1 MAVAE
6 DERTNEG
13 QDQQQDGSGARTA
26 LIAAAAAAA
35 TGAATL
41 AARKALSHDG
51 NGNGGSR
58 GRDDGDDGG
67 SGSSSKKDPGSML
80 STVASSA
87 WESASEIVLPM
98 ADEAVAA
105 AGRYLAESAPDIV
118 RERLV
123 PKFIEAFNEA
133 S

>member
-6 DERTNEG
+6 DERTE
-13 QDQQQDGSGARTA
+13 QDGSGARTA

-41 AARKALSHDG
+41 AARRALSHDDDD
-51 NGNGGSR
+51 GGGDDDRSSR
-58 GRDDGDDGG
+58 RDDGKDD
-67 SGSSSKKDPGSML
+67 SGSKQRSSGSML
-80 STVASSA
+80 SSVATSA
-87 WESASEIVLPM
+87 WDSASDVVLPM
-98 ADEAVAA
+98 ADEAFAA
-105 AGRYLAESAPDIV
+105 AGRYLAESAPEIV